1 MAVKKYLNSVLTGK
15 RRYYKKANIYCF
27 HTYIILR
34 QKRFIPTYVYRAD
47 KQKAMNIN
55 DFITWFMTWFSN
67 TDIVFFQTGTDTT
80 IRLE

>member
-15 RRYYKKANIYCF
+15 RRYYKKANIYYFPTCMV
-27 HTYIILR
+27 LR
-34 QKRFIPTYVYRAD
+34 QKRFIPTYVYRED

-55 DFITWFMTWFSN
+55 DFITWFITWFSN
-67 TDIVFFQTGTDTT
+67 TDSFFFQTGTDTT

>member
-27 HTYIILR
+27 CTCMVLG
-34 QKRFIPTYVYRAD
+34 QKRFMPMYRYGED

-55 DFITWFMTWFSN
+55 DFAT
-67 TDIVFFQTGTDTT
+67 
-80 IRLE
+80 